1 MEEIRLNKTKMNI
14 EITNID
20 ELKKL
25 IIKANS
31 QVEQLEQTLNEIS
44 KFKTKFKNL
53 TV

>member
-1 MEEIRLNKTKMNI
+1 MNKTKMNI

-25 IIKANS
+25 INMANS
-31 QVEQLEQTLNEIS
+31 QVEQLEQTLTEIS
-44 KFKTKFKNL
+44 KFKTKVKNL